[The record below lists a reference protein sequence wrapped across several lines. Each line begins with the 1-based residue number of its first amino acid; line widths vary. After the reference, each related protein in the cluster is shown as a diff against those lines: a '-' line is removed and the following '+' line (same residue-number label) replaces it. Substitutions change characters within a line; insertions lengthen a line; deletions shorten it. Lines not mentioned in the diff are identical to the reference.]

1 MSANGSP
8 PLLWRS
14 WKEATMSDGSA
25 WIIGSIVFLIGFV
38 LVGAFLAV
46 GIEAQQD
53 HEFRMAC
60 IEQGK
65 TWIEERCE

>member
-1 MSANGSP
+1 
-8 PLLWRS
+8 
-14 WKEATMSDGSA
+14 MSDGSA
-25 WIIGSIVFLIGFV
+25 WIVGSIVFLIGFI